1 MAIESQ
7 AAEQLP
13 SLPQVLVRILDTIQ
27 SDRAD
32 FQRLAEI
39 IRHDAAIATRLIGV
53 ANSSFYRRQARCETV
68 DRALLFLGTDTV
80 KTIVITAAIKQFY
93 SKFHSRHQ
101 HFLTAFWRRSLISA
115 NFAHILAN
123 LTSYRAPEE
132 AYLSGLLMDL
142 GQLIL
147 LNRHSQQ
154 YLDVWTSAS
163 GDRDLLAQ
171 EQEHFGTTHAELG
184 ADLIESWELPGFMA
198 DAVRYHHEAGSQ
210 ILDAQHLVKIVNLA
224 SQLSTP
230 GGIGDEAV
238 AQADQLFG
246 LNESLTQELRLRIAA
261 DVERMALNL
270 NIDIGN
276 GDDQVGHDLLG
287 ERLSELGQLGQVS
300 ADLWRSESLTAL
312 EQAVIRTLYLTL
324 DIEHSLLFVLDPA
337 GEQLSAFGIDDAD
350 AASGRPRHADA
361 KPDFAL
367 PLVAGRSLVSDALLS
382 REATMGP
389 PGSGQN
395 TAPATTPLS
404 VLDRQLL
411 KQCQAER
418 LLCVPLQHRDTP
430 VGVLVL
436 GLAPGIGDPRI
447 RRATLLQ
454 ALAQEIAG
462 AVHHHTHTSDDIES
476 TLPLQQRIREAVH
489 EAGNPLSII
498 RNYLEMLRIKLGD
511 THQAAGDL
519 NLIREEID
527 RVGNIL
533 LRLRD
538 PLPVAETETAISLN
552 RLIEDLARILDHS
565 LCATHQI
572 ALTLNLDE
580 ESPLLKGNVT
590 QVKQIL
596 TNLLKNAVE
605 ALPPGGRITVSSES
619 DVVVDGRYFASFT
632 VADNGPGLPDSVMKN
647 LFQPVSSDKGNGHSG
662 LGLSICKKLIDEI
675 SGSIACRSN
684 KRGTQFQVLI
694 PLQPR

>member
-1 MAIESQ
+1 MAIESP

-39 IRHDAAIATRLIGV
+39 IRQDAAIATRLIGV
-53 ANSSFYRRQARCETV
+53 ANSTFYRRQARCETV

-80 KTIVITAAIKQFY
+80 KTIVITASIKQFY
-93 SKFHSRHQ
+93 SRFHSRNQ
-101 HFLTAFWRRSLISA
+101 PFLTAFWRRSLISA

-132 AYLSGLLMDL
+132 AYLSGLLMDM

-147 LNRHSQQ
+147 LGQHNQR
-154 YLDVWTSAS
+154 YLDVWTAAT
-163 GDRDLLAQ
+163 GDRDLLAR
-171 EQEHFGTTHAELG
+171 EQEHFGTTHAEIG
-184 ADLIESWELPGFMA
+184 ADLIESWGLAGFMA
-198 DAVRYHHEAGSQ
+198 DAVRYQHEAGNQ

-224 SQLSTP
+224 CQLSSP
-230 GGIGDEAV
+230 AGIGDEAV

-246 LNESLTQELRLRIAA
+246 LNEALTQELRLRISA
-261 DVERMALNL
+261 DVERMAVSL
-270 NIDIGN
+270 NIDIG
-276 GDDQVGHDLLG
+276 GDGDQTAHDLLG
-287 ERLSELGQLGQVS
+287 ERLSEISQLGQVS
-300 ADLWRSESLTAL
+300 ADLWRSESLAAL

-324 DIEHSLLFVLDPA
+324 NIEHSLLFVLDPA
-337 GEQLSAFGIDDAD
+337 GTQLSAFGIETSDS
-350 AASGRPRHADA
+350 AASQPRQDDA

-367 PLVAGRSLVSDALLS
+367 PVAVGRSLVSDSLLA
-382 REATMGP
+382 REATLGP
-389 PGSGQN
+389 TSAEQ
-395 TAPATTPLS
+395 TATLS

-418 LLCVPLQHRDTP
+418 LLCVPLLHRDKP

-436 GLAPGIGDPRI
+436 GLAAGVDDPRT

-454 ALAQEIAG
+454 ALSQEIAG
-462 AVHHHTHTSDDIES
+462 AVHHHTHTEDDSES

-498 RNYLEMLRIKLGD
+498 RNYLEMLRMKLGD

-527 RVGNIL
+527 RVGTIL

-538 PLPVAETETAISLN
+538 PAPVTETTTAISLN
-552 RLIEDLARILDHS
+552 QLIEDMARILDHS

-572 ALTLNLDE
+572 ALALNLDE
-580 ESPLLKGNVT
+580 ESPLLYAHVT

-605 ALPPGGRITVSSES
+605 ALPPGGRITIGSES
-619 DVVVDGRYFASFT
+619 NLVINGRNFASMT
-632 VADNGPGLPDSVMKN
+632 VADNGPGLPEAVLKN
-647 LFQPVSSDKGNGHSG
+647 LFSPVASEKGGGHSG
-662 LGLSICKKLIDEI
+662 LGLSICKKLSDEI
-675 SGSIACRSN
+675 GGSIVCRSN
-684 KRGTQFQVLI
+684 KRGTQFQILI
-694 PLQPR
+694 PLQHN